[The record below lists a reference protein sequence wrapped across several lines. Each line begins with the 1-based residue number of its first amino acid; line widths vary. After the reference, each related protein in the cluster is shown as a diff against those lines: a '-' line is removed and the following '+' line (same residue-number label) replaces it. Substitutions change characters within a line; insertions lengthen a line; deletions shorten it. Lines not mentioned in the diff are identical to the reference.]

1 MSLLVATQTLASS
14 SQSARTMMVECFIC
28 GPQHV
33 ETRPIHIGTQSRA
46 YRNMQVAA
54 FPATVAARKTGNV
67 YTTLPVTYM
76 SLAPRTVYRRPPMRA
91 EVEKLAESIRQ
102 SLALLRRHL

>member
-1 MSLLVATQTLASS
+1 MGTQT
-14 SQSARTMMVECFIC
+14 
-28 GPQHV
+28 
-33 ETRPIHIGTQSRA
+33 RA

-54 FPATVAARKTGNV
+54 VAATVAARKTGNV
-67 YTTLPVTYM
+67 YTTPPVTYM
-76 SLAPRTVYRRPPMRA
+76 SLAPRTVTRRLPMRA

>member
-1 MSLLVATQTLASS
+1 
-14 SQSARTMMVECFIC
+14 
-28 GPQHV
+28 
-33 ETRPIHIGTQSRA
+33 
-46 YRNMQVAA
+46 MQVAA

-67 YTTLPVTYM
+67 YTTPPATYM
-76 SLAPRTVYRRPPMRA
+76 SLAPRTVYRRSPMRA

>member
-1 MSLLVATQTLASS
+1 MGTQT
-14 SQSARTMMVECFIC
+14 
-28 GPQHV
+28 
-33 ETRPIHIGTQSRA
+33 RA
-46 YRNMQVAA
+46 YRNTQVAA

-76 SLAPRTVYRRPPMRA
+76 SLAPRTVTRRPPMRA